1 MSPINWNLPRR
12 KRSIGK
18 NSRNNKLYRK
28 DINYICLLFN
38 NNKVLSDTQK
48 EIIGMY
54 FS

>member
-28 DINYICLLFN
+28 DINYMPSFQQQQGF
-38 NNKVLSDTQK
+38 K
-48 EIIGMY
+48 
-54 FS
+54 